1 MTTRGAARTGGADG
15 TAEEAVPPARASVPE
30 AGTAGAAG
38 ASGTVGIAATAAV
51 DHSPRL
57 GARTG
62 TPPAVARTAP
72 PSTGTRTA
80 AAGTATS
87 TGTGTGT
94 ATPVTAPGPD
104 TAAAA
109 EERRSSG
116 GFLARAA
123 LVTAVLS
130 VAGSVLGLVRDQAL
144 ARLFG
149 AGGETDAFLVA
160 WTVPEFAATLLIEDG
175 LAFALV
181 PMFSLALA
189 RRSRGAPGRT
199 QGPRAGRL
207 DAAPAAPG
215 LRRRRCA
222 GRRGGSGA
230 GQDPGTGAARPGS
243 RGGLHPAHRHL
254 RRQLRA
260 RRVLQRRAAGA
271 PPVPGTGGDLR
282 RLQHRH
288 HHGDVRAG
296 RAVGGALGGG
306 RGRGG
311 RCPDGGGATA
321 VAARATAP
329 PGRWRAPA
337 GAPGTATRVPSP
349 SPCSPPSCC
358 SPCAASPRCS
368 SSASSPRGSPPA
380 PSRT

>member
-15 TAEEAVPPARASVPE
+15 TAEDAVPPARASVPE

-38 ASGTVGIAATAAV
+38 TSGTVGIAATAAV

-189 RRSRGAPGRT
+189 RRARGAPGDQVRALVAST
-199 QGPRAGRL
+199 LPRLLLAFAAVGALVAAAAPVLVRALAPGLPDQALAVDCTRLTATCVVSFGLAGYCSAALRAHRRFL
-207 DAAPAAPG
+207 APAAIYEI
-215 LRRRRCA
+215 
-222 GRRGGSGA
+222 
-230 GQDPGTGAARPGS
+230 
-243 RGGLHPAHRHL
+243 
-254 RRQLRA
+254 
-260 RRVLQRRAAGA
+260 
-271 PPVPGTGGDLR
+271 
-282 RLQHRH
+282 
-288 HHGDVRAG
+288 G
-296 RAVGGALGGG
+296 RAHV
-306 RGRGG
+306 
-311 RCPDGGGATA
+311 
-321 VAARATAP
+321 
-329 PGRWRAPA
+329 
-337 GAPGTATRVPSP
+337 
-349 SPCSPPSCC
+349 
-358 SPCAASPRCS
+358 
-368 SSASSPRGSPPA
+368 
-380 PSRT
+380 